1 MSTPRKTKTKTAF
14 FCTQCGAEHPRWQ
27 GQCRECE
34 AWNTLV
40 EERVARP
47 AKGGPAAAAVTSDRR
62 RIPDISIE
70 ESPGHTSGIAE
81 FDRVLGGRLLPG
93 MSVLIG
99 GEPGIGKST
108 LLLQVAE
115 AYSRQGLNVAYLTG
129 EESLTQ
135 IRLRAER
142 LGVRGENVTAVNA
155 NSLEEITQII
165 TSESYHLVLV
175 DSIQTVS
182 SDQFDSPPGTV
193 AQVRE
198 AAHRLIL
205 LARNHGFALFLV
217 GHVTK
222 EGMVAG
228 PKVLEHMVDTVI
240 YFEGDST
247 HLYRMLRATKNRFG
261 SVSEIGLFE
270 MQSAGL
276 IEVTNPSSLFLSNR
290 TSDNRTGSVVAG
302 ICEGQRPI
310 LVEIQ
315 ALVTAANYGNPQRVA
330 GGIDNKRL
338 ALLLAILEK
347 KAGYPMAANDV
358 FVSIAGGLRLSE
370 PALDLPTL
378 IAIASSLQNRPVD
391 PHTLVV
397 GEVGLSGEVRGVTMV
412 DRRVAE
418 AHKMG
423 FTTAIVPEVNLAQVQ
438 NDKLRVSGVRTLDE
452 ALEIV
457 VG

>member
-1 MSTPRKTKTKTAF
+1 MVIKRKSRTAF
-14 FCTQCGAEHPRWQ
+14 FCTGCGAEHPRWQ
-27 GQCRECE
+27 GQCRECH

-40 EERVARP
+40 EEKVVRP
-47 AKGGPAAAAVTSDRR
+47 VPGKTAPGTAIERHK
-62 RIPDISIE
+62 IPDISL
-70 ESPGHTSGIAE
+70 ESSAGFVSGIAE
-81 FDRVLGGRLLPG
+81 FDRVIGGRLLPG

-108 LLLQVAE
+108 LLLQIAD
-115 AYSRQGLNVAYLTG
+115 AYSRQGLNVAYITG
-129 EESLTQ
+129 EESLSQ

-142 LGVRGENVTAVNA
+142 LGVVGENVTAVNA
-155 NSLEEITQII
+155 NSLEEITGIVGDGEFQ
-165 TSESYHLVLV
+165 LVLI

-182 SDQFDSPPGTV
+182 SDTFDSPPGTV

-198 AAHRLIL
+198 AAHRLIM
-205 LARNHGFALFLV
+205 LAHLHDFSLFLV

-261 SVSEIGLFE
+261 SVAEIGLFE
-270 MQSAGL
+270 MQSKGL

-290 TSDNRTGSVVAG
+290 ADESRTGAVVAG
-302 ICEGQRPI
+302 LCEGQRPI

-347 KAGYPMAANDV
+347 KADYPMATHDV
-358 FVSIAGGLRLSE
+358 FVSIAGGLRLNE
-370 PALDLPTL
+370 PALDLPML
-378 IAIASSLQNRPVD
+378 LAIASSLLNRAVD
-391 PHTLVV
+391 ARTLVI
-397 GEVGLSGEVRGVTMV
+397 GEVGLSGEVRGVTMI
-412 DRRVAE
+412 DRRINE
-418 AHKMG
+418 AKKMG
-423 FTTAIVPEVNLAQVQ
+423 FTAAVIPEVNCSQLKDTGV
-438 NDKLRVSGVRTLDE
+438 KVSGVANVQD
-452 ALEIV
+452 AIEILL
-457 VG
+457 G